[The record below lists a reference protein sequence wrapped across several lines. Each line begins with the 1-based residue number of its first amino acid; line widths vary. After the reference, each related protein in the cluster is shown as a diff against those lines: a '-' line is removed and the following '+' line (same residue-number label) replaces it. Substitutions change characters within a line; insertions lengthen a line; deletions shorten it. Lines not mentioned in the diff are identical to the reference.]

1 MTTPTPTPPAQ
12 AGSGPATQPE
22 SGPASPPALA
32 IVRGNPSAEQLAAV
46 VTVLSAR
53 LRPAEETTAGRATR
67 SRWSARSRQLR
78 APLLRGPGAWRGSAL
93 PR

>member
-1 MTTPTPTPPAQ
+1 MSMTTPMPPAQ
-12 AGSGPATQPE
+12 AE
-22 SGPASPPALA
+22 SGPAAEPALA
-32 IVRGNPSAEQLAAV
+32 IVRGNPSAEDIAAV

-53 LRPAEETTAGRATR
+53 LQPAGATGAGQAAR

-78 APLLRGPGAWRGSAL
+78 APLLRGPGAWRASAL

>member
-1 MTTPTPTPPAQ
+1 MATPMPPAG
-12 AGSGPATQPE
+12 AE
-22 SGPASPPALA
+22 SGPAAEPALA
-32 IVRGNPSAEQLAAV
+32 IVGGNPSAEQIAAV

-53 LRPAEETTAGRATR
+53 LKPADATRAGQATR

-78 APLLRGPGAWRGSAL
+78 APLLRGPGAWRASAL

>member
-1 MTTPTPTPPAQ
+1 MATPMPPA
-12 AGSGPATQPE
+12 QPE
-22 SGPASPPALA
+22 SGPAAHPESGPASQPALA
-32 IVRGNPSAEQLAAV
+32 IVAGNPSAEQIAAV

-53 LRPAEETTAGRATR
+53 LRPADATWAGQATR

-78 APLLRGPGAWRGSAL
+78 APLLRGPGAWRASAL

>member
-1 MTTPTPTPPAQ
+1 MTTPVPPAQ
-12 AGSGPATQPE
+12 AGSGPAA
-22 SGPASPPALA
+22 GPALA
-32 IVRGNPSAEQLAAV
+32 IVRGNPSAEDIAAV

-53 LRPAEETTAGRATR
+53 LKPAGAARAGQATR

-78 APLLRGPGAWRGSAL
+78 APLLRGPGAWRASAL

>member
-1 MTTPTPTPPAQ
+1 MDTPMPPAR
-12 AGSGPATQPE
+12 AGSGPAAE
-22 SGPASPPALA
+22 PALA
-32 IVRGNPSAEQLAAV
+32 IVGGNPSAEQIAAV

-53 LRPAEETTAGRATR
+53 LRPAEATRTGQATR

-78 APLLRGPGAWRGSAL
+78 APLLRGPGAWRASAL

>member
-1 MTTPTPTPPAQ
+1 MDTPTPPDEA
-12 AGSGPATQPE
+12 E
-22 SGPASPPALA
+22 SGPAAEPALA
-32 IVRGNPSAEQLAAV
+32 IVGGNPSAEQIAAV

-53 LRPAEETTAGRATR
+53 LRPAEATRARPAPR

-78 APLLRGPGAWRGSAL
+78 APLVRGPGAWRASAL